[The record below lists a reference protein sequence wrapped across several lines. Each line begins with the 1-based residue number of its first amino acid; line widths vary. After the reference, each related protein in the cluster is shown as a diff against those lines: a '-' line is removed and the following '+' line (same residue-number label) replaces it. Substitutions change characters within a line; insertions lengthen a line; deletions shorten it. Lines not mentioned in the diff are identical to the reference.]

1 MLKNF
6 KRSLYEFKKTRTIC
20 ACALLIAFC
29 VVLDFAT
36 VQLSASLHITFSFLP
51 IAIIGYLYGPFCAG
65 VCGALADILKWFAN
79 PKGPFYPHFTL
90 SALLIGVIFGIFLY
104 QRKNHILRAFLAVGV
119 GKIFISILLNSV
131 FLSHLYSLPFWLK
144 LSEQAIKNAI
154 LLPIE
159 AIILY
164 FICNLVDKVKG

>member
-6 KRSLYEFKKTRTIC
+6 KNSFYEFKKTRTIC

-36 VQLSASLHITFSFLP
+36 IQISASLHVTLSFLP

-65 VCGALADILKWFAN
+65 FCGALADVLKWFAN

-90 SALLIGVIFGIFLY
+90 SALLIGVIFGIILY
-104 QRKNHILRAFLAVGV
+104 NRKNHIVRVFVAVGI
-119 GKIFISILLNSV
+119 GKILVSTLLNSV
-131 FLSHLYSLPFWLK
+131 FLAYLYNIPFWLK
-144 LSEQAIKNAI
+144 LSEQAVKNAM

-159 AIILY
+159 AIVLY
-164 FICNLVDKVKG
+164 FMCNLVDKIKG